1 MTFCELLEA
10 TSLELDCFALEELNL
25 MEEDEVLLELDCF
38 ALEELTL
45 MEEDEGSLELDCFT

>member
-10 TSLELDCFALEELNL
+10 TS
-25 MEEDEVLLELDCF
+25 LELDCF

-45 MEEDEGSLELDCFT
+45 MEEDEGSLELDCFALEELNLMEEDVISLELDCFT